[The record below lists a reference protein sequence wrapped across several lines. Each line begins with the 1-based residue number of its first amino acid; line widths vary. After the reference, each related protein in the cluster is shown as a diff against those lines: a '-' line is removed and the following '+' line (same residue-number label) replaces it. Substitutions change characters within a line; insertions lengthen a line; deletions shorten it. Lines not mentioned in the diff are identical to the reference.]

1 MAFLKSLNIRQILS
15 VTVIFFL
22 VSILAIFIPPVYSDW
37 DGDIDA
43 ITQEL
48 DSDFKFGG
56 KEDIKSENLRNAN
69 EQLRE
74 DTQIENNENN
84 TLGPLSGTYTVG
96 NLVFTY
102 EIFESGKFVAKGTST
117 GQPTVAF
124 SFIGTV
130 INNQSSFVVTRTE
143 TTGPP
148 TNFPAAC
155 SESTSVAG
163 VFNGAGEVGTTHS
176 FSRDPLCSE
185 FGLLNPTHIK
195 Q

>member
-1 MAFLKSLNIRQILS
+1 MIPSKFSKNHKALAGIFVLFSLVLLMVFAS
-15 VTVIFFL
+15 
-22 VSILAIFIPPVYSDW
+22 PVYSDW
-37 DGDIDA
+37 DGDIDD

-56 KEDIKSENLRNAN
+56 KEDVKSENLRNAN

-74 DTQIENNENN
+74 DAQIQNKENN

-96 NLVFTY
+96 NLVFIY
-102 EIFESGKFVAKGTST
+102 EVFESGKFVANGTST

-124 SFIGTV
+124 KLVGTV

-155 SESTSVAG
+155 SESTSVTG
-163 VFNGAGEVGTTHS
+163 VFNGAGEAGTTHS
-176 FSRDPLCSE
+176 FSREPLCSE
-185 FGLLNPTHIK
+185 FGILNPTHTK

>member
-1 MAFLKSLNIRQILS
+1 MLPTK
-15 VTVIFFL
+15 FFTFQKALAGVL
-22 VSILAIFIPPVYSDW
+22 VVSTLVLLVVCVSPVYSDW
-37 DGDIDA
+37 NGDIDD

-56 KEDIKSENLRNAN
+56 KEDVKSENLRNAN

-74 DTQIENNENN
+74 DVQIQNNENN

-102 EIFESGKFVAKGTST
+102 EVFKSGKFVAKGTSI
-117 GQPTVAF
+117 GQPTVAI
-124 SFIGTV
+124 SFVGTI
-130 INNQSSFVVTRTE
+130 INNHSSFVVTRTE

-148 TNFPAAC
+148 TNFPEAC
-155 SESTSVAG
+155 SESTSVTG
-163 VFNGAGEVGTTHS
+163 VFNGAGEAGTTHS

-185 FGLLNPTHIK
+185 IGILNPTHTK

>member
-1 MAFLKSLNIRQILS
+1 MVFLKSLNTRRYTSIA
-15 VTVIFFL
+15 VIFSL
-22 VSILAIFIPPVYSDW
+22 VSIFAVFISPVYSDW
-37 DGDIDA
+37 EGDIDE
-43 ITQEL
+43 ITEEL
-48 DSDFKFGG
+48 DRDFKFGG
-56 KEDIKSENLRNAN
+56 KEEIKAENLQQAN
-69 EQLRE
+69 TQLRE
-74 DTQIENNENN
+74 DTQIQNNENN

-117 GQPTVAF
+117 GQPTVAIN
-124 SFIGTV
+124 FIGTV

-155 SESTSVAG
+155 SESTSVTG

-176 FSRDPLCSE
+176 FSRATLCSE
-185 FGLLNPTHIK
+185 FGVLNPTHIK